1 MTTSVSREP
10 GTEGLILQEESL
22 DRDIITLALPAV
34 GESLLVMMVFF
45 VNTLLIGWLKDPDAL
60 AAVSLGGLLI
70 NIANSLFSALAVAA
84 TSIVAHACGSKEYE
98 RARKAG
104 AQAILLAFI
113 VAGVLVAALW
123 PSAELF
129 LRIMGGNEAI
139 IDMGSSYLRI
149 ILSTSFFGFCLMVFN
164 GIMRGSGDT
173 RKPMYITLAMNIW
186 NVIAAYV
193 LIFGVGSFEGLGV
206 LGAGIAT
213 ASARLVGSVLAL
225 HALLGGK
232 SLIKIALKD
241 VFRWDGHLT
250 RKILTLS
257 LPAAGEAVVT
267 RAGSTLF
274 LRIISSLGA
283 VSLAA
288 HQIAL
293 SVESLSFMPGW
304 GLATAAATLTGQ
316 CLGARKPDLA
326 EKAIRRTMRLSLII
340 MCTIGIA
347 FALWGQ
353 QIVTVF
359 GSTPEVLS
367 LAGTAVRIAA
377 LEQASIAIV
386 MVLNGTL
393 RGAGDTRTPML
404 VTAFGV
410 LLFRVAVVYLFAI
423 VFGWGLAGVWLGTAV
438 DWAGRAALVYVLFR
452 RGKWKELAV

>member
-10 GTEGLILQEESL
+10 GTKGLILQEESL

-34 GESLLVMMVFF
+34 GESLLIMMVFF
-45 VNTLLIGWLKDPDAL
+45 VNTLLIGWMKDPDAL
-60 AAVSLGGLLI
+60 AAVSLGGLLV

-84 TSIVAHACGSKEYE
+84 TSIVAHAYGSKDYE

-129 LRIMGGNEAI
+129 LKIMGGNEAI

-149 ILSTSFFGFCLMVFN
+149 ILSTSFLGFCLMVFN

-173 RKPMYITLAMNIW
+173 RKPLYITMAMNTW

-206 LGAGIAT
+206 IGAGIAT
-213 ASARLVGSVLAL
+213 ASARLIGSLLAL

-232 SLIKIALKD
+232 SFIRIALKD
-241 VFRWDGHLT
+241 IFQWDGHLA

-274 LRIISSLGA
+274 MRIISSLGA

-288 HQIAL
+288 HQIAI

-326 EKAIRRTMRLSLII
+326 EEAIRRTMRLSLII

-353 QIVTVF
+353 QIVTIF
-359 GSTPEVLS
+359 GSTPEVLT

-410 LLFRVAVVYLFAI
+410 LLFRVVVVYLFAI

>member
-213 ASARLVGSVLAL
+213 ASARLIGSLLAL
-225 HALLGGK
+225 HALLGRK
-232 SLIKIALKD
+232 SFIRIALKD
-241 VFRWDGHLT
+241 IFQWDGHLA

-274 LRIISSLGA
+274 MRIISALGP

>member
-1 MTTSVSREP
+1 MPASVSREP
-10 GTEGLILQEESL
+10 GGEGLILQEESL
-22 DRDIITLALPAV
+22 DHDIIALALPAV
-34 GESLLVMMVFF
+34 GESLLIMMVFF
-45 VNTLLIGWLKDPDAL
+45 INTLLIGWMKDPDAL

-84 TSIVAHACGSKEYE
+84 TSIVARACGSNDYE

-129 LRIMGGNEAI
+129 LKIMGGNEAI
-139 IDMGSSYLRI
+139 IDIGSSYLRI

-206 LGAGIAT
+206 IGAGIAT
-213 ASARLVGSVLAL
+213 ASARLIGSLLAL

-232 SLIKIALKD
+232 SFIKIALKD
-241 VFRWDGHLT
+241 IFRWDGHLA

-274 LRIISSLGA
+274 MRIISALGP

-288 HQIAL
+288 HQIAI

-316 CLGARKPDLA
+316 CLGAKKPDLA
-326 EKAIRRTMRLSLII
+326 ERAIRRTMRLSLII

>member
-34 GESLLVMMVFF
+34 GESLLIMMVFF
-45 VNTLLIGWLKDPDAL
+45 VNTLLIGWMKDPDAL
-60 AAVSLGGLLI
+60 AAVSLGGLLV

-84 TSIVAHACGSKEYE
+84 TSIVARACGSKEYE

-123 PSAELF
+123 PSVELF
-129 LRIMGGNEAI
+129 LKLMGGSEAI
-139 IDMGSSYLRI
+139 INMGSSYLRI

-164 GIMRGSGDT
+164 GILRGSGDT
-173 RKPMYITLAMNIW
+173 RKPMYITLAMNLW

-206 LGAGIAT
+206 IGAGIAA
-213 ASARLVGSVLAL
+213 ASARLIGSLLAL
-225 HALLGGK
+225 HALLSGK
-232 SLIKIALKD
+232 SFLKIALKD
-241 VFRWDGHLT
+241 IFQWDGHLA

-267 RAGSTLF
+267 QAGSTLF
-274 LRIISSLGA
+274 MRIISSLGP

-288 HQIAL
+288 HQIAI
-293 SVESLSFMPGW
+293 SVESISFMPGW
-304 GLATAAATLTGQ
+304 GLATAAATITGQ
-316 CLGARKPDLA
+316 CLGAQKPDLA
-326 EKAIRRTMRLSLII
+326 EKGIRRTMRLSLII

-353 QIVTVF
+353 QIVTIF
-359 GSTPEVLS
+359 GSTPEVLR